1 MDHRSLVHNF
11 ENGVWMYRCSAIVQ
25 IKADFADTFA
35 KCEHIDDDKIKWNFI
50 RRFIRSVVKVFAP
63 LM

>member
-11 ENGVWMYRCSAIVQ
+11 ENGVWMHYCPVLLRIEE
-25 IKADFADTFA
+25 DLADTFA
-35 KCEHIDDDKIKWNFI
+35 KCVRMGDSNAKWNI
-50 RRFIRSVVKVFAP
+50 LRRFVRATAKIFAP